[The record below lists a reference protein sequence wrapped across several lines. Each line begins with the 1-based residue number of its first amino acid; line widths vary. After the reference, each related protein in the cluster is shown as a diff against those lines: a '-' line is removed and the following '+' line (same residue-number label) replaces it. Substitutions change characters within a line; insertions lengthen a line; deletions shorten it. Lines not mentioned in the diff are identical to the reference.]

1 MTKYGHYDY
10 FILVSI
16 LLKCYPISLPIP
28 ALLFGTL
35 TTASK
40 VTILAIKVFRL
51 LMGLKACWNWQ
62 NLLSTR
68 LLSSSW
74 APPRTQNAWFSMVSC
89 DRYMCCVRYCT
100 EPCLLS
106 SVALFVASQV
116 YPILDMLLCPTDV
129 FIWCYWTPNP
139 GCGILCHTS
148 KHLTLLISCLATCIM
163 SFGLHT
169 FCTCCGLTSVFTV
182 VDGPTHNG

>member
-51 LMGLKACWNWQ
+51 LMGLKAC
-62 NLLSTR
+62 
-68 LLSSSW
+68 
-74 APPRTQNAWFSMVSC
+74 
-89 DRYMCCVRYCT
+89 
-100 EPCLLS
+100 
-106 SVALFVASQV
+106 
-116 YPILDMLLCPTDV
+116 
-129 FIWCYWTPNP
+129 
-139 GCGILCHTS
+139 
-148 KHLTLLISCLATCIM
+148 
-163 SFGLHT
+163 
-169 FCTCCGLTSVFTV
+169 
-182 VDGPTHNG
+182 